1 MPNLEKYI
9 SELAALEAKGNLRKL
24 PDPASH
30 LIDLSSND
38 YLGLNQ
44 HTALYDKFLEQLPL
58 VSRKPS
64 AASSR
69 LLSGNTQAHEELEKT
84 ISQFYGNEALIYN
97 SGYHANTGI
106 LPALAGKNDLII
118 ADKLVHASL
127 IDGMKLS
134 QVSTLRFAHLNYE
147 HLESLLEQNRG
158 KFEQVFIVSE
168 SIFSMD
174 GDVADL
180 DKLIELKQKY
190 DTFLYL
196 DEAHSVGLLE
206 KKGLGLAE
214 GKNCL
219 ADVDI
224 LVGCMGK
231 SLASVGAFVVCN
243 EVFKQFLINKSRTL
257 IFSTA
262 LPPINLAWSKF
273 VFERLAD
280 LSPEREKLKALSKQ
294 FALALGI
301 EAQSHIIPFLIGEN
315 DAAVQL
321 SQQLHRLGFKV
332 LPIRYPTVPNGTARL
347 RFSLNANMNFDS
359 LLPIIQHL
367 KKHEQTLAQ

>member
-1 MPNLEKYI
+1 MANLNMYRA
-9 SELAALEAKGNLRKL
+9 ELQELEARGNLRKL
-24 PDPASH
+24 PPPAGA
-30 LIDLSSND
+30 LVDLSSND

-44 HTALYDKFLEQLPL
+44 NPALYNRFLEEVPL
-58 VSRKPS
+58 ESRKPS

-69 LLSGNTQAHEELEKT
+69 LLSGNTQAHIELEQT
-84 ISQFYGNEALIYN
+84 IGELYGNEALIYN

-106 LPALAGKNDLII
+106 LPALAGKNDLIL

-134 QVSTLRFAHLNYE
+134 QATTLRFAHLNYA

-180 DKLIELKQKY
+180 EKLIELKQKF

-196 DEAHSVGLLE
+196 DEAHSVGLLG
-206 KKGLGLAE
+206 KQGLGISE
-214 GKNCL
+214 EKNCL
-219 ADVDI
+219 KEVDF

-231 SLASVGAFVVCN
+231 SLASIGAFLVCN
-243 EVFKQFLINKSRTL
+243 EVFKSYLINRSRTL

-273 VFERLAD
+273 VFELLPSLNLERQRLQSLTQQFSTELGQVAD
-280 LSPEREKLKALSKQ
+280 
-294 FALALGI
+294 
-301 EAQSHIIPFLIGEN
+301 SHIIPFLVGEN
-315 DAAVQL
+315 DAAVRL
-321 SQQLHRLGFKV
+321 SQQLQQLGFKV
-332 LPIRYPTVPNGTARL
+332 LPIRYPTVPKGTARL

-367 KKHEQTLAQ
+367 KKHGQTLAQ